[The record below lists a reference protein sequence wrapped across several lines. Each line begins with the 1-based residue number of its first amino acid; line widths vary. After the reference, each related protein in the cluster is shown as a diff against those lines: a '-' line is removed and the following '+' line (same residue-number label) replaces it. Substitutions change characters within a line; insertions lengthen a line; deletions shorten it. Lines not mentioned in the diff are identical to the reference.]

1 MTMSVGKRVIVGVVA
16 VIIVLAVVALGGL
29 YYVQREVKA
38 RVTEALGPLGRAEQI
53 DVGLRSVELTN
64 VRLIAPKDW
73 PTPDTLRAAHIT
85 LVPDLHDL
93 HDVLTRRRVH
103 MREVVVSD
111 FTLAALRKPN
121 GTIEIL
127 PNLRQSV
134 SNPQP
139 SASAPG
145 APGPRP
151 TEKLIDQVRFEHG
164 TFDFY
169 DQMVS
174 QPPYKVSVTDANAT
188 VDHIRLPELT
198 EPTSVAVTG
207 AIKGPEHTGT
217 VAFHGWLK
225 IENKDSQLTTT
236 LRGVDIV
243 MLDPYLLKKTGA
255 KARVTGGTLDL
266 NVESTVRDYHIH
278 APGMLTLHH
287 LRLQESDNPL
297 DTFLSIPTRAAV
309 AALKNHGDEI
319 TLHFVL
325 DGNLRDPKFKLNESL
340 MTELRA
346 NFAKALGVSAE
357 GVAKGAGET
366 VKGLGNALK
375 NLLGQ

>member
-38 RVTEALGPLGRAEQI
+38 RVTEALGPLGSAESI
-53 DVGLRSVELTN
+53 DVGFKSITLTN
-64 VRLIAPKDW
+64 VRLVAPKDW
-73 PTPDTLRAAHIT
+73 PTPDALRAAQIT
-85 LVPDLHDL
+85 LVPDLHDA
-93 HDVLTRRRVH
+93 LTRRRVH
-103 MREVVVSD
+103 IREVVVSD
-111 FTLAALRKPN
+111 FTLPAIRRPSGK
-121 GTIEIL
+121 IELL

-134 SNPQP
+134 SSAQP
-139 SASAPG
+139 AASAPG
-145 APGPRP
+145 AREPLPA
-151 TEKLIDQVRFEHG
+151 EKLIDQIRFERG

-174 QPPYKVSVTDANAT
+174 QPAYKVSVTDANAT
-188 VDHIRLPELT
+188 VEHIHLPELT
-198 EPTSVAVTG
+198 EPTSVTVTG
-207 AIKGPEHTGT
+207 SIKGPEHTGT
-217 VAFHGWLK
+217 VGFNGWIK
-225 IENKDSQLTTT
+225 IANKDSQLTTT

-243 MLDPYLLKKTGA
+243 TLDPYLLKKAGA

-287 LRLQESDNPL
+287 LRLQESENPL

-325 DGNLRDPKFKLNESL
+325 DGNLRDPKFRLNESL

>member
-1 MTMSVGKRVIVGVVA
+1 MTMSVGKRVIVGVGA

-38 RVTEALGPLGRAEQI
+38 RVTEALGPLGSAESI
-53 DVGLRSVELTN
+53 DVGFKSITLTN

-73 PTPDTLRAAHIT
+73 PTPDALRAAQIT
-85 LVPDLHDL
+85 LVPDLHDA
-93 HDVLTRRRVH
+93 LTRRRVH
-103 MREVVVSD
+103 IREVVISD
-111 FTLAALRKPN
+111 FTLPAIRRPSGK
-121 GTIEIL
+121 IELL

-134 SNPQP
+134 SSAQP
-139 SASAPG
+139 AASAPG
-145 APGPRP
+145 AREPLPA
-151 TEKLIDQVRFEHG
+151 EKLIDQIRFERG

-174 QPPYKVSVTDANAT
+174 QPAYKVSVTDANAT
-188 VDHIRLPELT
+188 VDHIHLPELT

-207 AIKGPEHTGT
+207 SIKGPEHTGT
-217 VAFHGWLK
+217 VGFNGWIK
-225 IENKDSQLTTT
+225 IANKDSQLTTT

-243 MLDPYLLKKTGA
+243 TLDPYLLKKAGA

-278 APGMLTLHH
+278 APGILTLHH
-287 LRLQESDNPL
+287 LRLQESENPL

>member
-38 RVTEALGPLGRAEQI
+38 RVTEALGPLGSAESI
-53 DVGLRSVELTN
+53 DVGFKSITLTN

-73 PTPDTLRAAHIT
+73 PTPDALRAAQIT
-85 LVPDLHDL
+85 LVPDLHDA
-93 HDVLTRRRVH
+93 LTRRRVH
-103 MREVVVSD
+103 IREVVVSD
-111 FTLAALRKPN
+111 FTLPAIRRPSGK
-121 GTIEIL
+121 IELL

-134 SNPQP
+134 SSAQP
-139 SASAPG
+139 AASAPG
-145 APGPRP
+145 AREPLPA
-151 TEKLIDQVRFEHG
+151 EKLIDQIRFERG

-174 QPPYKVSVTDANAT
+174 QPAYKVSVTDANAT
-188 VDHIRLPELT
+188 VEHIHLPELT
-198 EPTSVAVTG
+198 EPTSVTVTG
-207 AIKGPEHTGT
+207 SIKGPEHTGT
-217 VAFHGWLK
+217 VGFNGWIK
-225 IENKDSQLTTT
+225 IANKDSQLTTT

-243 MLDPYLLKKTGA
+243 TLDPYLLKKAGA

-278 APGMLTLHH
+278 APGILTLHH
-287 LRLQESDNPL
+287 LRLQESENPL

-325 DGNLRDPKFKLNESL
+325 DGNLRDPKFRLNESL

>member
-1 MTMSVGKRVIVGVVA
+1 MAISVGKRVIVGVVA

-29 YYVQREVKA
+29 YYLQREVKA
-38 RVTEALGPLGRAEQI
+38 RVTEALGPLGSAESI
-53 DVGLRSVELTN
+53 DVGFTSIRLTN

-73 PTPDTLRAAHIT
+73 PTPDTLRAARIT
-85 LVPDLHDL
+85 LVPDLHDA
-93 HDVLTRRRVH
+93 LTRRRVH
-103 MREVVVSD
+103 IREVVVSD
-111 FTLAALRKPN
+111 FTLPAIRRPSGK
-121 GTIEIL
+121 IELL

-134 SNPQP
+134 SSAPP
-139 SASAPG
+139 AASAPG
-145 APGPRP
+145 AREPLPA
-151 TEKLIDQVRFEHG
+151 EKLIDQIRFERG

-188 VDHIRLPELT
+188 VDHIQLPDLA

-207 AIKGPEHTGT
+207 SIKGPEHTGT
-217 VAFHGWLK
+217 VGFNGWIK
-225 IENKDSQLTTT
+225 IANKDSQLTTT

-243 MLDPYLLKKTGA
+243 MLDPYLLKKAGA

-297 DTFLSIPTRAAV
+297 DTFFSIPTRAAV

>member
-1 MTMSVGKRVIVGVVA
+1 
-16 VIIVLAVVALGGL
+16 
-29 YYVQREVKA
+29 
-38 RVTEALGPLGRAEQI
+38 
-53 DVGLRSVELTN
+53 
-64 VRLIAPKDW
+64 
-73 PTPDTLRAAHIT
+73 
-85 LVPDLHDL
+85 
-93 HDVLTRRRVH
+93 
-103 MREVVVSD
+103 
-111 FTLAALRKPN
+111 
-121 GTIEIL
+121 
-127 PNLRQSV
+127 
-134 SNPQP
+134 
-139 SASAPG
+139 
-145 APGPRP
+145 
-151 TEKLIDQVRFEHG
+151 
-164 TFDFY
+164 
-169 DQMVS
+169 
-174 QPPYKVSVTDANAT
+174 
-188 VDHIRLPELT
+188 LPELT

-207 AIKGPEHTGT
+207 SIKGPEHTGT
-217 VAFHGWLK
+217 VGFNGWIK
-225 IENKDSQLTTT
+225 IANKDSQLTTT

-243 MLDPYLLKKTGA
+243 TLDPYLLKKAGA

-287 LRLQESDNPL
+287 LRLQESENPL

-325 DGNLRDPKFKLNESL
+325 DGNLRDPKFRLNESL

>member
-16 VIIVLAVVALGGL
+16 VIIVLAVLALGGL

-38 RVTEALGPLGRAEQI
+38 RVTEALGPLGSAERI
-53 DVGLRSVELTN
+53 DVGFTSIRLTN

-73 PTPDTLRAAHIT
+73 PTPNTLRAAQIT
-85 LVPDLHDL
+85 LEPDLRDALMRRPL
-93 HDVLTRRRVH
+93 HI
-103 MREVVVSD
+103 REVVVSD
-111 FTLAALRKPN
+111 FTLAAIRKPG
-121 GTIEIL
+121 GTVELL
-127 PNLRQSV
+127 PNLRQSI
-134 SNPQP
+134 SSTQP
-139 SASAPG
+139 AASTPG
-145 APGPRP
+145 ARQAPPA
-151 TEKLIDQVRFEHG
+151 EKLIDQVRFERG

-188 VDHIRLPELT
+188 VDHIHLPELD

-207 AIKGPEHTGT
+207 SIKGPEHTGK
-217 VAFHGWLK
+217 VGLNGW
-225 IENKDSQLTTT
+225 IRIANKDSQLTTT

-243 MLDPYLLKKTGA
+243 MLDPYMLKKAGA

-266 NVESTVRDYHIH
+266 SVESTVRDYRIH

-297 DTFLSIPTRAAV
+297 DTFMSIPTRAAV
-309 AALKNHGDEI
+309 AALKSHGDEI

>member
-29 YYVQREVKA
+29 YYVQREIKA
-38 RVTEALGPLGRAEQI
+38 RVTEALGPLGSAESI
-53 DVGLRSVELTN
+53 DVGFKSITLTN

-73 PTPDTLRAAHIT
+73 PTPDALRAAQIT
-85 LVPDLHDL
+85 LVPDLHDA
-93 HDVLTRRRVH
+93 LTRRRVH
-103 MREVVVSD
+103 IREVVVSD
-111 FTLAALRKPN
+111 FTLPAIRRPSGK
-121 GTIEIL
+121 IELL

-134 SNPQP
+134 SSAQP
-139 SASAPG
+139 AASAPG
-145 APGPRP
+145 AREPLPA
-151 TEKLIDQVRFEHG
+151 EKLIDQIRFERG

-174 QPPYKVSVTDANAT
+174 QPAYKVSVTDANAT
-188 VDHIRLPELT
+188 VEHIHLPELT
-198 EPTSVAVTG
+198 EPTSVTVTG
-207 AIKGPEHTGT
+207 SIKGPEHTGT
-217 VAFHGWLK
+217 VGFNGWIK
-225 IENKDSQLTTT
+225 IANKDSQLTTT

-243 MLDPYLLKKTGA
+243 TLDPYLLKKAGA

-287 LRLQESDNPL
+287 LRLQESENPL

-325 DGNLRDPKFKLNESL
+325 DGNLRDPKFRLNESL

>member
-1 MTMSVGKRVIVGVVA
+1 MTISVGKRVIVGVIA

-38 RVTEALGPLGRAEQI
+38 RVTEALGPLGSAERI
-53 DVGLRSVELTN
+53 DVGFMSIRLTN

-73 PTPDTLRAAHIT
+73 PTPDTLRAARIT
-85 LVPDLHDL
+85 LVPDLHDA
-93 HDVLTRRRVH
+93 LTRRRVH
-103 MREVVVSD
+103 LREVVVSD
-111 FTLAALRKPN
+111 FTLPAIRRPS
-121 GTIEIL
+121 GTIELL
-127 PNLRQSV
+127 PNLRQTV
-134 SNPQP
+134 SSAPP
-139 SASAPG
+139 VASAPG
-145 APGPRP
+145 AREPLPA
-151 TEKLIDQVRFEHG
+151 EKLIDQIRFERG

-169 DQMVS
+169 DEMVS

-188 VDHIRLPELT
+188 VDHIHLPDLT

-207 AIKGPEHTGT
+207 SIKGPEHTGQ
-217 VAFHGWLK
+217 VGFNGWIK
-225 IENKDSQLTTT
+225 IANKDSQLTTT

-243 MLDPYLLKKTGA
+243 MLDPYLLKKAGA
-255 KARVTGGTLDL
+255 KAHVTGGTLDL

-297 DTFLSIPTRAAV
+297 DTFFSIPTRAAV

>member
-1 MTMSVGKRVIVGVVA
+1 MTMSVGKRVIVGMVA
-16 VIIVLAVVALGGL
+16 VIIVLAVVVFGGL

-38 RVTEALGPLGRAEQI
+38 RVTDALGPLGSAERI
-53 DVGLRSVELTN
+53 DVGFTSIRLTQ

-73 PTPDTLRAAHIT
+73 PTPDTLRAASIT
-85 LVPDLHDL
+85 LVPDLR
-93 HDVLTRRRVH
+93 DVLTRRRVH
-103 MREVVVSD
+103 IREVVVSD
-111 FTLAALRKPN
+111 FTLAAIRKPG
-121 GTIEIL
+121 GTIELL

-134 SNPQP
+134 SRAQP
-139 SASAPG
+139 AASAPG
-145 APGPRP
+145 AREPLPA
-151 TEKLIDQVRFEHG
+151 EKLIDRIRFEHG

-188 VDHIRLPELT
+188 VDPIHLPELT
-198 EPTSVAVTG
+198 EPTSMSVTG
-207 AIKGPEHTGT
+207 SIKGPEHTGT
-217 VAFHGWLK
+217 VGLNGW
-225 IENKDSQLTTT
+225 IRISNKDSQLTTT

-243 MLDPYLLKKTGA
+243 MLDPYLLKKAGA

-287 LRLQESDNPL
+287 LRLEESDNPL

>member
-1 MTMSVGKRVIVGVVA
+1 MSVGKRVIVGVVA

-29 YYVQREVKA
+29 YYVQREIKA
-38 RVTEALGPLGRAEQI
+38 RVTEALGPLGSAESI
-53 DVGLRSVELTN
+53 DVGFKSITLTN

-73 PTPDTLRAAHIT
+73 PTPDALRAAQIT
-85 LVPDLHDL
+85 LVPDLHDA
-93 HDVLTRRRVH
+93 LTRRRVH
-103 MREVVVSD
+103 IREVVVSD
-111 FTLAALRKPN
+111 FTLPAIRRPSGK
-121 GTIEIL
+121 IELL

-134 SNPQP
+134 SSAQP
-139 SASAPG
+139 AASAPG
-145 APGPRP
+145 AREPLPA
-151 TEKLIDQVRFEHG
+151 EKLIDQIRFERG

-174 QPPYKVSVTDANAT
+174 QPAYKVSVTDANAT
-188 VDHIRLPELT
+188 VEHIHLPELT
-198 EPTSVAVTG
+198 EPTSVTVTG
-207 AIKGPEHTGT
+207 SIKGPEHTGT
-217 VAFHGWLK
+217 VGFNGWIK
-225 IENKDSQLTTT
+225 IANKDSQLTTT

-243 MLDPYLLKKTGA
+243 TLDPYLLKKAGA

-278 APGMLTLHH
+278 APGILTLHH
-287 LRLQESDNPL
+287 LRLQESENPL

-325 DGNLRDPKFKLNESL
+325 DGNLRDPKFRLNESL

>member
-1 MTMSVGKRVIVGVVA
+1 MAISVGKRVIVGVVA

-29 YYVQREVKA
+29 YYLQREVKA
-38 RVTEALGPLGRAEQI
+38 RVTEALGPLGSAERI
-53 DVGLRSVELTN
+53 DVGFKSITLTN

-73 PTPDTLRAAHIT
+73 PTPDTLRAAQIT
-85 LVPDLHDL
+85 LVPDLHDA
-93 HDVLTRRRVH
+93 LTRRRVH
-103 MREVVVSD
+103 IREVVVSD
-111 FTLAALRKPN
+111 FTLPAIRRPSGK
-121 GTIEIL
+121 IELL

-134 SNPQP
+134 SSAQP
-139 SASAPG
+139 AASAPG
-145 APGPRP
+145 AREPLPA
-151 TEKLIDQVRFEHG
+151 EKLIDQIRFERG

-188 VDHIRLPELT
+188 VDHIQLPDLA

-207 AIKGPEHTGT
+207 SIKGPEHTGT
-217 VAFHGWLK
+217 VGFNGWIK
-225 IENKDSQLTTT
+225 IANKDSQLTTT

-243 MLDPYLLKKTGA
+243 MLDPYLLKKAGA

-325 DGNLRDPKFKLNESL
+325 DGNLRDPKFRLNESL

>member
-1 MTMSVGKRVIVGVVA
+1 MTMSVGKRVIVGVIA

-29 YYVQREVKA
+29 YYVQREIKA
-38 RVTEALGPLGRAEQI
+38 RVIEALGPLGSAQSI
-53 DVGLRSVELTN
+53 DVGFTSIELTN

-85 LVPDLHDL
+85 LVPDLR
-93 HDVLTRRRVH
+93 DVLTRRRVH
-103 MREVVVSD
+103 IREVVVSD
-111 FTLAALRKPN
+111 FTLPAIRKPS
-121 GTIEIL
+121 GTIELL

-134 SNPQP
+134 SNTQP
-139 SASAPG
+139 AASTPG
-145 APGPRP
+145 AHEPLPA
-151 TEKLIDQVRFEHG
+151 EKLIDQIRFERG

-169 DQMVS
+169 DQLVS

-188 VDHIRLPELT
+188 VEHIHLPELT
-198 EPTSVAVTG
+198 EPTSVSVTG
-207 AIKGPEHTGT
+207 SIKGPEHTGT
-217 VAFHGWLK
+217 VGFSGW
-225 IENKDSQLTTT
+225 IRIANKDSQLNTT

-243 MLDPYLLKKTGA
+243 MLDPYLLKKAGA
-255 KARVTGGTLDL
+255 KTRVTGGTLDL
-266 NVESTVRDYHIH
+266 KVESTVRDYHIH
-278 APGMLTLHH
+278 APGLLTLHH

-325 DGNLRDPKFKLNESL
+325 DGNLRDPKFRLNESL

>member
-38 RVTEALGPLGRAEQI
+38 RVTDALGPLGSAERI
-53 DVGLRSVELTN
+53 DVGFTSIRLTN

-73 PTPDTLRAAHIT
+73 PTPDTLRAAQIT
-85 LVPDLHDL
+85 LVPDLRDAFMRRPL
-93 HDVLTRRRVH
+93 HI
-103 MREVVVSD
+103 REVVVSD
-111 FTLAALRKPN
+111 FTLAAIRKPG
-121 GTIEIL
+121 GTVELL
-127 PNLRQSV
+127 PNLRQTIGST
-134 SNPQP
+134 QP
-139 SASAPG
+139 AASTPG
-145 APGPRP
+145 ARQALPA
-151 TEKLIDQVRFEHG
+151 EKLIDQVRFERG

-188 VDHIRLPELT
+188 VDHIHLPELD
-198 EPTSVAVTG
+198 EPTSVTVTG
-207 AIKGPEHTGT
+207 SIKGPEHTGK
-217 VAFHGWLK
+217 VGLNGW
-225 IENKDSQLTTT
+225 IRIANKDSQLTTT

-243 MLDPYLLKKTGA
+243 MLDPYMLKKAGA

-266 NVESTVRDYHIH
+266 SVESTVRDYRIH

-287 LRLQESDNPL
+287 LRLEESDNPL

-309 AALKNHGDEI
+309 AALKSHGDEI

>member
-16 VIIVLAVVALGGL
+16 VIIVLAIVALGGL

-38 RVTEALGPLGRAEQI
+38 RVTEALGPLGSAEQI
-53 DVGLRSVELTN
+53 DVGLRSVQLTN

-85 LVPDLHDL
+85 LVPDL

-134 SNPQP
+134 SNPPP

-145 APGPRP
+145 ALGPTP
-151 TEKLIDQVRFEHG
+151 TEKLIDQIRFERG

-174 QPPYKVSVTDANAT
+174 QPAYKVSVTDANAT
-188 VDHIRLPELT
+188 VDHIHLPELT

-207 AIKGPEHTGT
+207 SIKGPEHTGT
-217 VAFHGWLK
+217 VGFHGWIK
-225 IENKDSQLTTT
+225 IANKDSQLTTS

-243 MLDPYLLKKTGA
+243 TLDPYLLKKAGA
-255 KARVTGGTLDL
+255 KTRVTGGTLDL

-287 LRLQESDNPL
+287 LQLQTSDNPL

>member
-1 MTMSVGKRVIVGVVA
+1 MSVGKRVIVGVVA

-38 RVTEALGPLGRAEQI
+38 RVTEALGPLGSAESI
-53 DVGLRSVELTN
+53 DVGFKSITLTN

-73 PTPDTLRAAHIT
+73 PTPDALRAAQIT
-85 LVPDLHDL
+85 LVPDLHDA
-93 HDVLTRRRVH
+93 LTRRRVH
-103 MREVVVSD
+103 IREVVVSD
-111 FTLAALRKPN
+111 FTLPAIRRPSGK
-121 GTIEIL
+121 IELL

-134 SNPQP
+134 SSAQP
-139 SASAPG
+139 AASAPG
-145 APGPRP
+145 AREPLPA
-151 TEKLIDQVRFEHG
+151 EKLIDQIRFERG

-174 QPPYKVSVTDANAT
+174 QPAYKVSVTDANAT
-188 VDHIRLPELT
+188 VEHIHLPELT
-198 EPTSVAVTG
+198 EPTSVTVTG
-207 AIKGPEHTGT
+207 SIKGPEHTGT
-217 VAFHGWLK
+217 VGFNGWIK
-225 IENKDSQLTTT
+225 IANKDSQLTTT

-243 MLDPYLLKKTGA
+243 TLDPYLLKKAGA

-278 APGMLTLHH
+278 APGILTLHH
-287 LRLQESDNPL
+287 LRLQESENPL

-325 DGNLRDPKFKLNESL
+325 DGNLRDPKFRLNESL

>member
-1 MTMSVGKRVIVGVVA
+1 MTMSVGKRVTVSVVA
-16 VIIVLAVVALGGL
+16 VLVVLAVVVLAGL
-29 YYVQREVKA
+29 YFVQREVKE
-38 RVTEALGPLGRAEQI
+38 RVIAALGPLGSAEHI
-53 DVGLRSVELTN
+53 DVGFTSIRLTN
-64 VRLIAPKDW
+64 VRLIAPKNW
-73 PTPDTLRAAHIT
+73 PTADALRAAQIT
-85 LVPDLHDL
+85 LIPDLHDT
-93 HDVLTRRRVH
+93 LTRRRLH
-103 MREVVVSD
+103 LREVVISD
-111 FTLAALRKPN
+111 FTLPALRTQN
-121 GTIEIL
+121 GTIELL
-127 PNLRQSV
+127 PNLRQSMI
-134 SNPQP
+134 STP
-139 SASAPG
+139 SAASAPG
-145 APGPRP
+145 APAPLP
-151 TEKLIDQVRFEHG
+151 AEKLVDHIRFERG
-164 TFDFY
+164 SFDFY

-188 VDHIRLPELT
+188 VDHIHLPYLT
-198 EPTSVAVTG
+198 EPTSVSVTG
-207 AIKGPEHTGT
+207 SIKGPQHTGN
-217 VAFHGWLK
+217 VAFGGWIK
-225 IENKDSQLTTT
+225 IANKDSQLTTT

-243 MLDPYLLKKTGA
+243 MLDPYLLKKAGA

-266 NVESTVRDYHIH
+266 NIESTVRDYHLH
-278 APGMLTLHH
+278 APGTLTVHH
-287 LRLQESDNPL
+287 LHLAESDNPL

>member
-1 MTMSVGKRVIVGVVA
+1 MTMSVGKRVAVGVVA
-16 VIIVLAVVALGGL
+16 IVVVLAIVALAGL
-29 YYVQREVKA
+29 HFVQREVRE
-38 RVTEALGPLGRAEQI
+38 RVIAALGPLGSAEQI
-53 DVGLRSVELTN
+53 DVGFTSIRLTN
-64 VRLIAPKDW
+64 VRLIAPKGW
-73 PTPDTLRAAHIT
+73 PTSDTLRAAQIT
-85 LVPDLHDL
+85 LVPDLHDT
-93 HDVLTRRRVH
+93 LTRRRVH

-111 FTLAALRKPN
+111 FTLTALRTPN
-121 GTIEIL
+121 GTIELL
-127 PNLRQSV
+127 PNLKQSV
-134 SNPQP
+134 SRSSPA
-139 SASAPG
+139 ASAPG
-145 APGPRP
+145 APPP
-151 TEKLIDQVRFEHG
+151 LPAEKLIDHIRFERG
-164 TFDFY
+164 AFDFY

-188 VDHIRLPELT
+188 VDHIHLPDLN
-198 EPTSVAVTG
+198 EPTSVSVAG
-207 AIKGPEHTGT
+207 SIKGPEHTGK
-217 VAFHGWLK
+217 VAFGGWMK
-225 IENKDSQLTTT
+225 IANKDSQLSTT

-243 MLDPYLLKKTGA
+243 MLDPYLLKKAGA
-255 KARVTGGTLDL
+255 RARVTGGTLDL
-266 NVESTVRDYHIH
+266 NVESTVRDYHLH
-278 APGMLTLHH
+278 APGTMTLHH
-287 LRLQESDNPL
+287 LQLAESDNPL

-309 AALKNHGDEI
+309 AALKNRGDEI

>member
-1 MTMSVGKRVIVGVVA
+1 MAISVGKRVIVGVVA

-29 YYVQREVKA
+29 YYLQREVKA
-38 RVTEALGPLGRAEQI
+38 RVTEALGPLGSAESI
-53 DVGLRSVELTN
+53 DVGFTSIRLTN

-73 PTPDTLRAAHIT
+73 PTPDTLRAARIT
-85 LVPDLHDL
+85 LVPDLHDG
-93 HDVLTRRRVH
+93 LTRRRVH
-103 MREVVVSD
+103 IREVVVSD
-111 FTLAALRKPN
+111 FTLPAIRRPSGK
-121 GTIEIL
+121 IELL

-134 SNPQP
+134 SSAPP
-139 SASAPG
+139 AASAPG
-145 APGPRP
+145 AREPLPA
-151 TEKLIDQVRFEHG
+151 EKLIDQIRFERG

-188 VDHIRLPELT
+188 VDHIQLPDLA

-207 AIKGPEHTGT
+207 SIKGPEHTGT
-217 VAFHGWLK
+217 VGFNGWIK
-225 IENKDSQLTTT
+225 IANKDSQLTTT

-243 MLDPYLLKKTGA
+243 MLDPYLLKKAGA

-297 DTFLSIPTRAAV
+297 DTFFSIPTRAAV

>member
-1 MTMSVGKRVIVGVVA
+1 MAISVGKRVIVGVVA

-29 YYVQREVKA
+29 YYLQREVKA
-38 RVTEALGPLGRAEQI
+38 RVTEALGPLGSAESI
-53 DVGLRSVELTN
+53 DVGFTSIRLTN

-73 PTPDTLRAAHIT
+73 PTPDTLRAARIT
-85 LVPDLHDL
+85 LVPDLHDA
-93 HDVLTRRRVH
+93 LTRRRVH
-103 MREVVVSD
+103 IREVVVSD
-111 FTLAALRKPN
+111 FTLPAIRRPSGK
-121 GTIEIL
+121 IELL

-134 SNPQP
+134 SSAPP
-139 SASAPG
+139 AASAPG
-145 APGPRP
+145 AREPLPA
-151 TEKLIDQVRFEHG
+151 EKLIDQIRFERG

-188 VDHIRLPELT
+188 VDHIKLPDLA

-207 AIKGPEHTGT
+207 SIKGPEHTGT
-217 VAFHGWLK
+217 VGFNGWIK
-225 IENKDSQLTTT
+225 IANKDSQLTTT

-243 MLDPYLLKKTGA
+243 MLDPYLLKKAGA

-297 DTFLSIPTRAAV
+297 DTFFSIPTRAAV